1 MGEVIIEP
9 SLGYSGETR
18 FIIETGKWVDNLE
31 DFPLRYCNLCLLF
44 YF

>member
-31 DFPLRYCNLCLLF
+31 DFPLRYCNLLI
-44 YF
+44 Y